1 MSRALLLLLLLLAL
15 PRPGAADI
23 VADVDDHLVGITTGF
38 SGTRILVFGA
48 IDSPGASG
56 AGEPGEPGTG
66 EAGGDVVV
74 VVRGPTGPTKLYRKS
89 PVLGVWVN
97 SAALTFAQAP
107 SFYAVAST
115 RPLEEIANESE
126 RKRLKLGI
134 DHLEL
139 KAVGRVSDNLLK
151 EWRLALVRA
160 MVRDGLYRIDPGEVL
175 LLNQRLFRVDFE
187 LPAKVSTGTYLVE
200 AYLFRDGVAVAA
212 QTLPLVVNKVGFEA
226 AIYSFAQQQP
236 PLYGLAAIAVALLAG
251 WAAHLIF
258 RRD

>member
-1 MSRALLLLLLLLAL
+1 MSRALLFLLLLAAL
-15 PRPGAADI
+15 ARPAAADI

-38 SGTRILVFGA
+38 SGTRILVFGS
-48 IDSPGASG
+48 ID
-56 AGEPGEPGTG
+56 GE
-66 EAGGDVVV
+66 GDVVV
-74 VVRGPTGPTKLYRKS
+74 VVRGPSGPAKLYRKG

-97 SAALTFAQAP
+97 KAALTFVQTP

-115 RPLEEIANESE
+115 APLEEIANASE

-139 KAVGRVSDNLLK
+139 KAVGRVSENLLA
-151 EWRLALVRA
+151 EWRAALVRA
-160 MVRDGLYRIDPGEVL
+160 MVRDRLYRIEPGEVL
-175 LLNQRLFRVDFE
+175 LLNERLFRVDFE

-200 AYLFRDGVAVAA
+200 TYLFRDGVAVAA
-212 QTLPLVVNKVGFEA
+212 QTLPLVVNKIGFEA

-236 PLYGLAAIAVALLAG
+236 PLYGLASIIVALIVG

-258 RRD
+258 RRN

>member
-1 MSRALLLLLLLLAL
+1 MSRALLLLLLLVAAG
-15 PRPGAADI
+15 RPVAADI

-38 SGTRILVFGA
+38 SGTRILVFGS
-48 IDSPGASG
+48 IDASG
-56 AGEPGEPGTG
+56 EATG
-66 EAGGDVVV
+66 GSEAADVVV
-74 VVRGPTGPTKLYRKS
+74 VVRGPSGPAKLYRKS
-89 PVLGVWVN
+89 QVLGVWVN
-97 SAALTFAQAP
+97 SAALTFVQAP

-151 EWRLALVRA
+151 EWREALVRA
-160 MVRDGLYRIDPGEVL
+160 KVRASLYRIEAGEVL
-175 LLNQRLFRVDFE
+175 LLNQRLFRVDFD
-187 LPAKVSTGTYLVE
+187 LPAQVSTGTYLVE
-200 AYLFRDGVAVAA
+200 AYLFRGGVAVAA
-212 QTLPLVVNKVGFEA
+212 QTLPLVVNKIGFEA
-226 AIYSFAQQQP
+226 AIYNFAQNQG

-251 WAAHLIF
+251 WLAHLIF

>member
-1 MSRALLLLLLLLAL
+1 MSRALLLLLLVLLA
-15 PRPGAADI
+15 RPAAADI

-38 SGTRILVFGA
+38 SGTRILVFGS
-48 IDSPGASG
+48 IDP
-56 AGEPGEPGTG
+56 AGGEGSQS
-66 EAGGDVVV
+66 AGDVVV
-74 VVRGPTGPTKLYRKS
+74 VVRGPTGPAKLYRKS

-97 SAALTFAQAP
+97 SAALTFVQAP

-115 RPLEEIANESE
+115 KPLEEIANASE

-139 KAVGRVSDNLLK
+139 KAVGRVSDNLLT
-151 EWRLALVRA
+151 EWRAALVRA
-160 MVRDGLYRIDPGEVL
+160 MVRDRLYRVEAGEVL
-175 LLNQRLFRVDFE
+175 LLNERLFRVDFE

-212 QTLPLVVNKVGFEA
+212 QTLPLVVNKIGFEA

-236 PLYGLAAIAVALLAG
+236 PLYGLAAIVVALLVG

-258 RRD
+258 RRN

>member
-1 MSRALLLLLLLLAL
+1 MSRALLLLLALLAL
-15 PRPGAADI
+15 APSARADI

-38 SGTRILVFGA
+38 SGTQILVFGA
-48 IDSPGASG
+48 IDP
-56 AGEPGEPGTG
+56 
-66 EAGGDVVV
+66 EAGSSGGEGGPGDVVV
-74 VVRGPTGPTKLYRKS
+74 VVRGPTGPVKLYRKS

-97 SAALTFAQAP
+97 SAALTFVQTP

-115 RPLEEIANESE
+115 KPLEEIASPAE

-139 KAVGRVSDNLLK
+139 KAIGRVSENLLT
-151 EWRLALVRA
+151 EWREALVRA
-160 MVRDGLYRIDPGEVL
+160 KVRDRLYHVEAGQVL
-175 LLNQRLFRVDFE
+175 LLNDRLFRVDFD

-236 PLYGLAAIAVALLAG
+236 PLYGLAAIVVALLVG
-251 WAAHLIF
+251 WIAHLVF
-258 RRD
+258 RRN